1 MRYGTA
7 HNVHE
12 KNEDSGFTRQ
22 PRNLLE
28 LVGNPL
34 SKGTGGQA
42 PILEEGYSYNGGE
55 GKRAVGEVGVSV
67 RKGAGRDGMHHTMER
82 RTVYEDVP
90 DLPVSSGDAASS
102 SADPE
107 PQAPPPPT
115 PAPEKSEEHQQAE
128 EDYKSHFEDGN
139 PWEAADPVRAY
150 MRAFEDAKAIGQEWD
165 SGYYMRRLS
174 KDKLDAVNGY
184 TEYLGDMNRLNAYE
198 QDYSARKAINRVDEL
213 GAEPPSFDDPQEL
226 FEKYRDELK
235 EDFD

>member
-1 MRYGTA
+1 MRYGIA

-12 KNEDSGFTRQ
+12 KNEGSGFTRQ
-22 PRNLLE
+22 PRNMME

-34 SKGTGGQA
+34 STGKGKG
-42 PILEEGYSYNGGE
+42 PILEEGYSYQGGE

-82 RTVYEDVP
+82 RTVYEDIP
-90 DLPVSSGDAASS
+90 DLEVSSDDGAS

-107 PQAPPPPT
+107 PQAPPPP
-115 PAPEKSEEHQQAE
+115 AEPEKSEGHQQAE
-128 EDYKSHFEDGN
+128 EDYESHFEDGN

-150 MRAFEDAKAIGQEWD
+150 MRAFEDAKAIGQEFD

-174 KDKLDAVNGY
+174 KDKLAAVNGY

-213 GAEPPSFDDPQEL
+213 GAKPPSFDDPREL